1 MQLVDLNGRYGT
13 ISVVKNNVKRAV
25 HTSLRRD
32 DVAAV
37 IADKYATEFCTNKKR
52 THGSCVLIKV
62 SLTILQL
69 SFFYLFTTLYL
80 SSYNVF
86 LSADDVD
93 ARCKVLLGIFYR
105 IRFPN
110 EHARKRINIVT
121 GMAAGL
127 NRDAVDVGV

>member
-13 ISVVKNNVKRAV
+13 ISVVKNNVRRAV
-25 HTSLRRD
+25 RTSLRR

-37 IADKYATEFCTNKKR
+37 IANKHTAELCTNKKR